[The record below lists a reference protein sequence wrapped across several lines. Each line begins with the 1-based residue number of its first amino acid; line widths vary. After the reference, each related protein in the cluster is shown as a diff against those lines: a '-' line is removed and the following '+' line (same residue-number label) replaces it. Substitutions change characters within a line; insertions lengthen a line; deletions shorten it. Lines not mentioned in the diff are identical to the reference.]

1 MTRFAKSSTTAA
13 YHPACRHKSA
23 RQQESFLAVKTLGSA
38 DGDDDD
44 MASFVE
50 RTRQAAAKKA
60 QEERQAAQ
68 ARQQQQRQERRPT
81 GDEDDEEEEE
91 EGRGGYDAK
100 DLAGLKVRLE
110 CGRLN
115 SGGGGGGR

>member
-1 MTRFAKSSTTAA
+1 
-13 YHPACRHKSA
+13 
-23 RQQESFLAVKTLGSA
+23 
-38 DGDDDD
+38 

-50 RTRQAAAKKA
+50 RTRQAAARKA

-68 ARQQQQRQERRPT
+68 ARQQQQRQEGRPT
-81 GDEDDEEEEE
+81 GDEEDEEDE

-110 CGRLN
+110 CGRLY
-115 SGGGGGGR
+115 SGGGRRGQVMGIGVQARSKLEEGAQGGLPLQGRLGSF